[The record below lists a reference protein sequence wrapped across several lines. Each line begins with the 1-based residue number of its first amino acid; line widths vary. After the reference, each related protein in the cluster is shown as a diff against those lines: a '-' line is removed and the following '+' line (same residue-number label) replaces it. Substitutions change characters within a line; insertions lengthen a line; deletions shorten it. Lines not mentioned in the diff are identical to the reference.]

1 MKLQYE
7 FPDLHTLHALL
18 DSISHTRELPLPEGA
33 EHANDGDWVLA
44 CFNVV
49 GFCCGVPA
57 RTFGRGAAAHVTF
70 EDRDWERLL
79 AGLRSTDRVG
89 ADQAGA
95 DQVGPSQGGAGQ
107 VGASQ
112 VAAVGH
118 SKPRVLIV
126 DHEVDTCHIVEAM
139 LSKAGYTTGTVG
151 TPEAALDRLQH
162 EEWQLVIADLELV
175 GMSSPIFCRRI
186 RSDRRCATL
195 PILLISAKDAV
206 EVARQARS
214 VQADDFIIKPF
225 RAPELIARS
234 ASLLQRPPRTVL
246 S

>member
-1 MKLQYE
+1 MKLHYE
-7 FPDLHTLHALL
+7 FPDLPALHALL
-18 DSISHTRELPLPEGA
+18 DSISHTRELPLPQGA
-33 EHANDGDWVLA
+33 EQPNDGDWVLA
-44 CFNVV
+44 CFNVA
-49 GFCCGVPA
+49 GCCCGVPA
-57 RTFGRGAAAHVTF
+57 RTFGRGEAAQVTF

-79 AGLRSTDRVG
+79 GALRAVDQSHAGPI
-89 ADQAGA
+89 AGA
-95 DQVGPSQGGAGQ
+95 TT
-107 VGASQ
+107 
-112 VAAVGH
+112 

-126 DHEVDTCHIVEAM
+126 DHEADTCHIVEAM

-162 EEWQLVIADLELV
+162 EDWQLVIADLELV

-234 ASLLQRPPRTVL
+234 ASLLQQTPRATL

>member
-1 MKLQYE
+1 
-7 FPDLHTLHALL
+7 
-18 DSISHTRELPLPEGA
+18 
-33 EHANDGDWVLA
+33 
-44 CFNVV
+44 
-49 GFCCGVPA
+49 
-57 RTFGRGAAAHVTF
+57 VTF

-79 AGLRSTDRVG
+79 AGLRPASSG
-89 ADQAGA
+89 
-95 DQVGPSQGGAGQ
+95 
-107 VGASQ
+107 GASQ
-112 VAAVGH
+112 VAVAAP
-118 SKPRVLIV
+118 SSPRVLIV
-126 DHEVDTCHIVEAM
+126 DHEVDTCHIVAAM

-234 ASLLQRPPRTVL
+234 ATLLQQPHRPAL